1 MLPAIVVEATG
12 NGDRPT
18 AHTENGIDL
27 CNNYTFSATANTLAY
42 SGERSTEVS
51 PDIACK
57 DYSIQIIAR
66 WSV

>member
-1 MLPAIVVEATG
+1 MLPAIVEATG
-12 NGDRPT
+12 NGDST
-18 AHTENGIDL
+18 AHIASGIDL